1 MVADHI
7 GGESSWLYVITSGN
21 RFFTSAAEGFVLISG
36 ITIGMVYRGV
46 IDRDEDDIRVT
57 VKLRAEQA

>member
-7 GGESSWLYVITSGN
+7 GGESSWLYVLT
-21 RFFTSAAEGFVLISG
+21 SG